1 MPTTP
6 PTTEYTTREVRTLEH
21 PADLPVDAQLK
32 RIRGLAYSRLEHT
45 RRDQSTVK
53 HRDVLTMYHY
63 DIGNDTAYKRMR
75 QAAEKFE
82 DIEYVNGDRPKRL
95 LLDPVH

>member
-1 MPTTP
+1 
-6 PTTEYTTREVRTLEH
+6 
-21 PADLPVDAQLK
+21 
-32 RIRGLAYSRLEHT
+32 
-45 RRDQSTVK
+45 
-53 HRDVLTMYHY
+53 MYHY